1 MINMIP
7 KRKLGCLTLGQ
18 LPTSYR
24 ESMSYEEQVLWL
36 CNIIE
41 NEITPKVNEL
51 INIVDNIDINFDEIN
66 EKIDIIQNDI
76 MIIQNEYRTLNSKV
90 NQNTEDIQALDIRI
104 TNEINDLDSTLRELI
119 NSNYNT
125 LKNYV
130 DYQDNILN
138 EKIDNIQIGA
148 INVYDPTTGL
158 LSPLQIVINN
168 LYQIGNKDGLT
179 ASEFD
184 TLELTASGFD
194 AYEITAYEFDS
205 QGRLI
210 LT

>member
-7 KRKLGCLTLGQ
+7 KRRLGCLTLGQ

-51 INIVDNIDINFDEIN
+51 IDIVDNIDINFDEIN

-76 MIIQNEYRTLNSKV
+76 ITIQNEYQTLNSKV
-90 NQNTEDIQALDIRI
+90 NQNTEDIQALDNRI
-104 TNEINDLDSTLRELI
+104 TNEINNLDSTLRELI

-125 LKNYV
+125 LKDYV

-148 INVYDPTTGL
+148 INVYDPTTGI
-158 LSPLQIVINN
+158 LSPLQVVINN

-179 ASEFD
+179 AGEFD
-184 TLELTASGFD
+184 ALELTASGFD

-205 QGRLI
+205 QGKTI
-210 LT
+210 LV